1 MFGWI
6 TDLFRRAPKMRPP
19 AEQLAHLEARA
30 ADMLECEIPL
40 QDPDYWNWKISCSS
54 GLFYPETVTPEIE
67 RRAIQSL
74 VDGAANIWGALS
86 NRDKD
91 GWWVILLLGV
101 AGVLAGGYALA
112 VPPVS
117 MIVFIYVVAFIAMFV
132 GTTSLYLGWK
142 VRAEIPNEWIL
153 YLSGA
158 ISVLF
163 ALLILFNPEVGGLS
177 VIYLIAAWA
186 LLIGALRI
194 WFAFRIRAFRDRID
208 SGASA

>member
-1 MFGWI
+1 MN
-6 TDLFRRAPKMRPP
+6 DRLS
-19 AEQLAHLEARA
+19 EARA
-30 ADMLECEIPL
+30 AVRDGASALCNRAWWVFLI
-40 QDPDYWNWKISCSS
+40 
-54 GLFYPETVTPEIE
+54 GGVAAVLFGILAFVSPGAALLVLSMFFAAYV
-67 RRAIQSL
+67 L
-74 VDGAANIWGALS
+74 VDGAVNIWGAIS

-91 GWWVILLLGV
+91 GWWVILLLGI

-153 YLSGA
+153 YLSGG

-163 ALLILFNPEVGGLS
+163 ALLILFEPEVGGLS

-186 LLIGALRI
+186 ILIGALRI

>member
-1 MFGWI
+1 MNDRLSDVKEAVRNGASALCNRAWWVFLIGGIAAVAFGILAFVSPGAALLVLSMF
-6 TDLFRRAPKMRPP
+6 F
-19 AEQLAHLEARA
+19 A
-30 ADMLECEIPL
+30 A
-40 QDPDYWNWKISCSS
+40 Y
-54 GLFYPETVTPEIE
+54 V
-67 RRAIQSL
+67 L
-74 VDGAANIWGALS
+74 VDGAVNIWGAIS

-91 GWWVILLLGV
+91 GWWVILLLGI

-117 MIVFIYVVAFIAMFV
+117 MIVFIYVVAFIAMFI
-132 GTTSLYLGWK
+132 GITSLFLGWK

-163 ALLILFNPEVGGLS
+163 ALLILVNPEAGGLS

-186 LLIGALRI
+186 ILIGALRI
-194 WFAFRIRAFRDRID
+194 WFAFRIRAFRERIEA
-208 SGASA
+208 GAAG